1 MMDDT
6 EDLSASSSGD
16 EIDATAEVPQAD
28 PVRRLVR
35 RVGLLCAVLFVWYVA
50 SDRHTPYSDQA
61 RVDGYV
67 VPIVPEISGRV
78 IEVAVDIDQLVDA
91 GQLLLKID
99 PRDYELAIASA
110 EAALERA
117 GQDVGT
123 GTAEIAGA
131 QARLADAK
139 AQLAHQRVQTDRRV
153 MLEGLGVASETEA
166 DRARALLSGDEARLA
181 TAKADLQKA
190 VENLGDVG
198 RDNTGVRTAMAVLE
212 KARDD
217 LAATSVYAPSD
228 GAITNVGIGV
238 GQYATAGQPIMTFI
252 SSSKAWVV
260 ADLREN
266 NLGNLKVGDEA
277 EILLDVAPGR
287 VFEGTVASIGYGVE
301 TSSRDQLGALP
312 TVSTQS
318 GWLREPQRFP
328 VIIRFA
334 DDQSRGLRRAG
345 GQADVVIYT
354 GTNYLLNSLAWLW
367 IRFVGILSFVY

>member
-1 MMDDT
+1 MTDT
-6 EDLSASSSGD
+6 DNVATPNTGD
-16 EIDATAEVPQAD
+16 ETSAEPEAPQVD

-35 RVGLLCAVLFVWYVA
+35 RVALLCAALFVWYVG
-50 SDRHTPYSDQA
+50 SDHYTPYSDQA

-67 VPIVPEISGRV
+67 VPIVPEVSGRV
-78 IEVAVDIDQLVDA
+78 LEVPVEINQLVDA
-91 GQLLLKID
+91 GQLLLRVD
-99 PRDYELAIASA
+99 RRDYELAVAVA
-110 EAALERA
+110 EAGLERA
-117 GQDVGT
+117 GQDVGA
-123 GTAEIAGA
+123 GTAEIVGA

-139 AQLAHQRVQTDRRV
+139 AQLAHQRVQTKRRV

-190 VENLGDVG
+190 IENLGDDG
-198 RDNTGVRTAMAVLE
+198 RNNTGVRSAMATLE

-217 LAATSVYAPSD
+217 LAATSIYAPST
-228 GAITNVGIGV
+228 GAITNVDIGV
-238 GQYATAGQPIMTFI
+238 GQYATMGQPIMTFI
-252 SSSKAWVV
+252 SASEAWVV

-266 NLGNLKVGDEA
+266 NLGNIKVDDEA

-287 VFEGTVASIGYGVE
+287 VFKGRVASIGYGVE
-301 TSSRDQLGALP
+301 TSSRNQLGALP

-334 DDQSRGLRRAG
+334 DEESRGLRRAG

-354 GTNYLLNSLAWLW
+354 GTNYLLNPLAWLW
-367 IRFVGILSFVY
+367 IRFVGVLSFVY